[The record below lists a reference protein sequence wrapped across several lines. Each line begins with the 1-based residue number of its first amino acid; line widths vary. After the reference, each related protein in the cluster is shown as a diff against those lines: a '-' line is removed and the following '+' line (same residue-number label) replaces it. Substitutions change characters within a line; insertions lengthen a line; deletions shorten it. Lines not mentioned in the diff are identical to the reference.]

1 MIIKIHGVKGGS
13 GKTTISKYLFYYF
26 RKKERKRVSLHS
38 VEEIV
43 KCDNPEIIILDNVSL
58 SIKNG
63 NIEWKL
69 FVTDP
74 QSLELSLNYVKKDDD
89 FIIVNKVSPFPCEQN
104 EIIKKVYKFR
114 SVLVPFNGK
123 LFYEEY
129 DELAEPTLNR
139 LAENLLGLRK
149 DRLIVPFQQ

>member
-1 MIIKIHGVKGGS
+1 
-13 GKTTISKYLFYYF
+13 
-26 RKKERKRVSLHS
+26 
-38 VEEIV
+38 
-43 KCDNPEIIILDNVSL
+43 
-58 SIKNG
+58 
-63 NIEWKL
+63 L

-74 QSLELSLNYVKKDDD
+74 QSLELSLNYVKKNDD
-89 FIIVNKVSPFPCEQN
+89 FIIVNKVSPFPGEQN

>member
-1 MIIKIHGVKGGS
+1 MELKAVQ
-13 GKTTISKYLFYYF
+13 GKLRYLNTFFTILE
-26 RKKERKRVSLHS
+26 RKERKRVSLHS
-38 VEEIV
+38 IEEIV
-43 KCDNPEIIILDNVSL
+43 KCDNPEIIILDNVNL
-58 SIKNG
+58 TIKNG

-123 LFYEEY
+123 LFYDEY